1 MATTFDKGI
10 NIVTGFSLGAKAPLD
25 TRYAVA
31 TIADRDAH
39 VTNGR
44 AYEGMLVYVEATKI
58 IYRYNGTSWDEFG
71 VTQAT
76 TVTVN
81 PDDTSGAEP
90 VATGDIVKTTFTVGN
105 AATSSVGLV
114 LRDIITAGTGCKL
127 TVDAKGRV
135 TNIAAL
141 DAADIPTITLSKIS
155 DAGTA
160 AALDTGTSAGNVPVL
175 DANGKIDTTVL
186 PSLAITEVTVV
197 ASEAAMLALTAQPG
211 DVAVRSDIEKTF
223 MLKEAPASTLANW
236 IELQSPTDAVS
247 SVNGKTGT
255 VVLGTDDIA
264 EGSSN
269 LYWTEARGTSNFTTN
284 FALASSTSLADTAN
298 IFYKTDNLPA
308 TQVTTDT
315 THLFVTQDEKALWN
329 AAAHIIVG
337 NTPDAAAIAAL
348 NTGDWYYDI
357 GPA

>member
-1 MATTFDKGI
+1 MATSFAKGI

-58 IYRYNGTSWDEFG
+58 IYRYNGSTWDEFG

-105 AATSSVGLV
+105 AATSSVGLI
-114 LRDIITAGTGCKL
+114 LRDIITAGTGCKV

-135 TNIAAL
+135 TAIADL
-141 DAADIPTITLSKIS
+141 AASDIPTITLSKIS

-160 AALDTGTSAGNVPVL
+160 AALNGGKASGNVPVL
-175 DANGKIDTTVL
+175 DSNGKLDTDVL
-186 PSLAITEVTVV
+186 PALALTEVSVV
-197 ASEAAMLALTAQPG
+197 ASEADMLALTAQPG
-211 DVAVRSDIEKTF
+211 DVAIRTDLSKSFI
-223 MLKEAPASTLANW
+223 LAAAPASTLANW
-236 IELQSPTDAVS
+236 KELLTPADVVS
-247 SVNGKTGT
+247 SVNGKTGA

-264 EGSSN
+264 EGSTN
-269 LYWTEARGTSNFTTN
+269 LYWTEARGTANFNTN
-284 FALASSTSLADTAN
+284 FALASSTSLADTAD
-298 IFYKTDNLPA
+298 IFYQDDNLAA

-315 THLFVTQDEKALWN
+315 DHLFVTTDEKNLWN

-337 NTPDAAAIAAL
+337 NDASAALSTL
-348 NTGDWYYDI
+348 NTGDWYYEI
-357 GPA
+357 TA

>member
-39 VTNGR
+39 VSNGR

-58 IYRYNGTSWDEFG
+58 IYRYNGTSWDPFG
-71 VTQAT
+71 TTEAT
-76 TVTVN
+76 EVTVDGN
-81 PDDTSGAEP
+81 D
-90 VATGDIVKTTFTVGN
+90 TGDIVNTSFTVGSGP
-105 AATSSVGLV
+105 TSSVTLT
-114 LRDIITAGTGCKL
+114 LKDIITAGTGCKL

-135 TNIAAL
+135 TNIDALAAS
-141 DAADIPTITLSKIS
+141 DIPTITLSKIS

-264 EGSSN
+264 EGSNN
-269 LYWTEARGTSNFTTN
+269 LYWTEARGTANFNTN

-298 IFYKTDNLPA
+298 IFYQDDNLPA

-315 THLFVTQDEKALWN
+315 THLFVTQDEKDLWN

-337 NTPDAAAIAAL
+337 NTPDASAIAAM